1 MIDFIFEKKL
11 YNSGPF
17 DAEHLL
23 WYQNSIL
30 VHERSMITLF
40 VYGNPYTHVSCV
52 HHFTW
57 IRMVLLNLC
66 VPK

>member
-30 VHERSMITLF
+30 VHERSMITQF

-52 HHFTW
+52 HHFT
-57 IRMVLLNLC
+57 
-66 VPK
+66 

>member
-30 VHERSMITLF
+30 VHERSMITLLILF
-40 VYGNPYTHVSCV
+40 MGIPIPMSPVSTIL
-52 HHFTW
+52 HELEWFY
-57 IRMVLLNLC
+57 
-66 VPK
+66 